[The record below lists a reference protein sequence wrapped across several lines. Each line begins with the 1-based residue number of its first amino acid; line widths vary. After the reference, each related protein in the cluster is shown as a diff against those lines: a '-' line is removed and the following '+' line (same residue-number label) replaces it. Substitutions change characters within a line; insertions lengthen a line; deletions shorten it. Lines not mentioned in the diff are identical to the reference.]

1 MPSAVDDDA
10 FERRMDEGYALEQS
24 LKWPEAERFYEALKT
39 DPTLREDQTAEATVR
54 HANSLMILRRWD
66 EARAELDLAL
76 TTAKASGNPLVVA
89 RALVGAG
96 VFAASRG
103 DLSRGEDF
111 LLAALERFHG
121 THDREGLQG
130 EGWALLNLAA
140 IYGRTKRL
148 DLAFLTFEK
157 ARDRLFSVENW
168 VGVAT
173 AWELQAELRETLG
186 DADRTAQDF
195 HEAMSFYEKQGMR
208 EKVEAIRRRLGGRR
222 VV

>member
-1 MPSAVDDDA
+1 MNPFDVRPVL
-10 FERRMDEGYALEQS
+10 EEGIRLEQA
-24 LKWPEAERFYEALKT
+24 LKWGDAERLYR
-39 DPTLREDQTAEATVR
+39 DTLLAAGGARAEERADLRLR
-54 HANSLMILRRWD
+54 HANALLQLRRFD
-66 EARAELDLAL
+66 EAQRSFDEAL
-76 TTAKASGNPLVVA
+76 TTAKESGAPLVLG
-89 RALVGAG
+89 RALLGAG